1 MDTSLNIKSIEQ
13 GGRKLQKTITDVN
26 PNADGTALKTF
37 AQGLNSLTTNT
48 YVGTTK
54 INIDN
59 LLNEDSSSGGGDNP
73 LPSPALTAFIW
84 DEAGWNKDQL
94 PEILPLSVTNYAASW
109 SGKVCI
115 PYVGIITDSVGN
127 LNVKQLPENTGCI
140 IKKCANFAEFID
152 DMCCVEPSPL
162 PASITDIQNPTY
174 WFIRITSP
182 ETAIGG
188 ITFVLNATEA
198 HSSVNISLNITTF
211 VPEG

>member
-1 MDTSLNIKSIEQ
+1 MNTSLIIKSVEQ
-13 GGRKLQKTITDVN
+13 GGRKLQKTLSDIN
-26 PNADGTALKTF
+26 PSADGNALKTW
-37 AQGLNSLTTNT
+37 AQGLNNLTTNA
-48 YVGTTK
+48 YAGTTK

-59 LLNEDSSSGGGDNP
+59 LLDEEEGGGGDNP
-73 LPSPALTAFIW
+73 LPSPALTAFLW
-84 DEAGWNKDQL
+84 DEAGWNKDQQ

-109 SGKVCI
+109 SGKMWI
-115 PYVGIITDSVGN
+115 TYVGIITDSEGN

-140 IKKCANFAEFID
+140 IKKCANFAEFLD
-152 DMCCVEPSPL
+152 DMCCLAPSPL

-188 ITFVLNATEA
+188 ITFVLNATDT

-211 VPEG
+211 VPEE